1 LIVALRGLVHRA
13 GASLSIVLVATVAVA
28 AVAIG
33 PTYYLAAQSSILQD
47 GVRQADTL
55 GRGFEVTSSGQ
66 VRGTIGETT
75 QLVRTLLAHY
85 IGGPAQERRLFT
97 APVEA
102 IETTVVTGNETVPL
116 VWRTAFCAHLKL
128 SAGRCPGG
136 LRQIVV
142 SSSLAAING
151 WHVGQRVTV
160 AGWPPFMI
168 TGVYTITVPETAA
181 PYWFNAGTQYFPAEA
196 EPKAPPYDAM
206 FTSQATINS
215 GPVAAQGNDVVDM
228 SLTAGHLS
236 AADVP
241 RISAA
246 MTGMTLNQQLTQF
259 NATFETDIPDTL
271 AFVRDSWRTVAV
283 PVFLIT
289 AQLLLL
295 AWLLLFLVVT
305 DAAEA
310 RGPEIALAKVRGRG
324 RWRTLTF
331 GLSEP
336 VILLV
341 IALPAG
347 LLAGWG
353 ITAALARVLLRP
365 GTPVGLPSL
374 AWAGAA
380 AATAGGLVAVMIAA
394 RRTLS
399 RTVLDQWQRASRGA
413 AERGWVVDAILLTAT
428 VAGLIELRV
437 SGQIGS
443 AHQGALGLLVPG
455 LLGLAV
461 AVVASRLLVTACR
474 AGFGVTRRRA
484 RIGLFLALRHV
495 ARRPGGMRTTIVLAT
510 AFALAG
516 FAVGTWSV
524 TVQNIRRVADAR
536 VGAAAVLTVTPP
548 PGGNLARIVDR
559 IDPRGR
565 EAMAVDE
572 YTSVSGGTAGQVLLG
587 VDPQR
592 FARIAAWQP
601 GWARQPLT
609 SIAAALAPPA
619 PPPVV
624 LNGDAVRIRFSGLDV
639 QPAGSTLVLDV
650 YEEGAAETG
659 QTPLYFGAVTGSQ
672 SSVQPLTGCPCVVA
686 NLTVSGPAQVSG
698 AAQPVTGMVTVSG
711 IDVRSGGRWTPVN
724 AGLSTHGR
732 WQESGPGTPVASQ
745 LSFAASGLTWQFH
758 SQPGTNPTI
767 LSVNR
772 PYPLPAIVAQPL
784 AGGSAS
790 GGSASGGSGDNAS
803 GDSGG
808 LYQATGLDG
817 SPLNVRA
824 VALAGAVPGA
834 PANGI
839 VVDRT
844 YAERAA
850 GIAPGSVSDQ
860 VWLAP
865 GALASVRPRL
875 IAAGVRISAT
885 ETSAAQ
891 QSLLIRRGP
900 ALATVLFL
908 ADAAAAALLAAGAAI
923 LGLYL
928 SGRRRRYEYAA
939 LAASRVSP
947 STLRRALL
955 IEQAIVL
962 GFGAVVGL
970 ASGFVATLLAI
981 RSIPEFIAPPSSPP
995 LSYTPVA
1002 GEFAAL
1008 VGLALVLLI
1017 VAAVAASTAL
1027 VRSVRP
1033 DLLREAQP

>member
-13 GASLSIVLVATVAVA
+13 GASLSIAVVATVAVA

-55 GRGFEVTSSGQ
+55 GRGFEVTSAGQ
-66 VRGTIGETT
+66 VRGTIGGTT
-75 QLVRTLLAHY
+75 RLVRSLLASY

-97 APVEA
+97 APVA
-102 IETTVVTGNETVPL
+102 AAETTVVTGNETVPL
-116 VWRTAFCAHLKL
+116 VWRTAFCAHLKVA
-128 SAGRCPGG
+128 AGRCPGG
-136 LRQIVV
+136 LRQIMV
-142 SSSLAAING
+142 SSSLAAINR
-151 WHVGQRVTV
+151 WHVGQQVTV

-168 TGVYTITVPETAA
+168 TGVYSITLPETAA
-181 PYWFNAGTQYFPAEA
+181 PYWFNAGTRYFPAEA
-196 EPKAPPYDAM
+196 ELKAPPYDAM

-215 GPVAAQGNDVVDM
+215 GPPGAQGNDVVDM
-228 SLTAGHLS
+228 SLIPGALS

-241 RISAA
+241 RLSAA
-246 MTGMTLNQQLTQF
+246 MTGMTLNQQLTTQF

-271 AFVRDSWRTVAV
+271 AFVRGSWRTVAV

-374 AWAGAA
+374 AWAAAA
-380 AATAGGLVAVMIAA
+380 AATVGGLVAVMIAA

-428 VAGLIELRV
+428 VAGLIELRA

-455 LLGLAV
+455 LLGVAV

-495 ARRPGGMRTTIVLAT
+495 ARRPGGMRTTIVLGT

-516 FAVGTWSV
+516 FAVAMWSV
-524 TVQNIRRVADAR
+524 TLQNIQRVTDAR

-559 IDPRGR
+559 IDPGGR
-565 EAMAVDE
+565 AAMAVDQ

-619 PPPVV
+619 PPPVI
-624 LNGDAVRIRFSGLDV
+624 LNGDAVRIRFGGHDV

-650 YEEGAAETG
+650 YEEGAAATG
-659 QTPLYFGAVTGSQ
+659 QTPLYFGALTGSR

-686 NLTVSGPAQVSG
+686 NLTISGPAQVSG
-698 AAQPVTGMVTVSG
+698 AAQPVTGTVTVSG
-711 IDVRSGGRWTPVN
+711 IDVQSGGRWTPVN

-732 WQESGPGTPVASQ
+732 WLEGGPGTPLASR

-767 LSVNR
+767 ASVNR
-772 PYPLPAIVAQPL
+772 PYPLPAIVARPL
-784 AGGSAS
+784 AGGGAGSSAS
-790 GGSASGGSGDNAS
+790 AS

-817 SPLNVRA
+817 TAMNVRA
-824 VALAGAVPGA
+824 VALADAIPGA
-834 PANGI
+834 PGNGI

-850 GIAPGSVSDQ
+850 GISPGSVSDQ

-865 GALASVRPRL
+865 GALARVRPRL
-875 IAAGVRISAT
+875 IAAGVRISGT
-885 ETSAAQ
+885 ETSAGQ

-939 LAASRVSP
+939 LAASRVSRG
-947 STLRRALL
+947 TLRRALL
-955 IEQAIVL
+955 IEQAVVL

-1008 VGLALVLLI
+1008 VGVALALLI
-1017 VAAVAASTAL
+1017 IAAVAASIAL

>member
-13 GASLSIVLVATVAVA
+13 GASFSIVLVATVAVA

-66 VRGTIGETT
+66 VTGTIGGTT
-75 QLVRTLLAHY
+75 QLVRKLLAGY
-85 IGGPAQERRLFT
+85 LGGPAQEGRLFT
-97 APVEA
+97 APIEA
-102 IETTVVTGNETVPL
+102 VETTVVTGNETVPL
-116 VWRTAFCAHLKL
+116 VWRSAVCAHLKL
-128 SAGRCPGG
+128 AAGRCPAG
-136 LRQIVV
+136 LRQVMV
-142 SSSLAAING
+142 SSSLAAINR
-151 WHVGQRVTV
+151 WHVGQQVTV
-160 AGWPPFMI
+160 AAWRPFVI
-168 TGVYTITVPETAA
+168 SGVYTITVPESAA
-181 PYWFNAGTQYFPAEA
+181 PYWFNAGTRYFPAEA
-196 EPKAPPYDAM
+196 ELKAPPYDAM
-206 FTSQATINS
+206 FTSQATVNS
-215 GPVAAQGNDVVDM
+215 GPPGAQGNDVIDM
-228 SLTAGHLS
+228 SLIPGSLD

-241 RISAA
+241 RLSAA
-246 MTGMTLNQQLTQF
+246 MTGMTLNRQLTEG

-295 AWLLLFLVVT
+295 AWLLLFLVVS

-336 VILLV
+336 VILLL

-353 ITAALARVLLRP
+353 ITAALARILLRP

-380 AATAGGLVAVMIAA
+380 AATAGGLVAVMAAA

-399 RTVLDQWQRASRGA
+399 RAVLDQWQRASRSA

-428 VAGLIELRV
+428 VAGLIELRA

-474 AGFGVTRRRA
+474 AGFGVTRRRG

-524 TVQNIRRVADAR
+524 TVHNIKAVADAR

-559 IDPRGR
+559 IDPAGR
-565 EAMAVDE
+565 RAMAVDE
-572 YTSVSGGTAGQVLLG
+572 YTSVSGGTAGEVLIG

-609 SIAAALAPPA
+609 SIAAALSPPA

-624 LNGDAVRIRFSGLDV
+624 LNGDAVRIRFSGLGV

-650 YEEGAAETG
+650 YEEGAGETG
-659 QTPLYFGAVTGSQ
+659 QTPLYFGPVTGSQ
-672 SSVQPLTGCPCVVA
+672 ASVQPLTGCPCVVA

-698 AAQPVTGMVTVSG
+698 NAQPVTGMVTVSG
-711 IDVRSGGRWTPVN
+711 IDVQSGGRWTPVN
-724 AGLSTHGR
+724 AGLSTRGR
-732 WQESGPGTPVASQ
+732 WQEGGPGTPIASS

-758 SQPGTNPTI
+758 SQPDTNPTI

-784 AGGSAS
+784 S
-790 GGSASGGSGDNAS
+790 GGGAS

-808 LYQATGLDG
+808 LYQAVGLDG

-875 IAAGVRISAT
+875 IAAGVRISST
-885 ETSAAQ
+885 ETAAAQ

-923 LGLYL
+923 LSLYL

-939 LAASRVSP
+939 LAASRVSRG
-947 STLRRALL
+947 TLRRAVL
-955 IEQAIVL
+955 IEQAVVL

-970 ASGFVATLLAI
+970 ASGFAATLLAI

-1008 VGLALVLLI
+1008 IGVALVLLI
-1017 VAAVAASTAL
+1017 IAAVAASTAL

>member
-1 LIVALRGLVHRA
+1 MNGVIVALRGLVHRA

-28 AVAIG
+28 AVVIG

-75 QLVRTLLAHY
+75 QLVRKLLAGY

-102 IETTVVTGNETVPL
+102 AETTVVTGNETVPL
-116 VWRTAFCAHLKL
+116 VWRTAVCAHLKL
-128 SAGRCPGG
+128 TAGRCPGG

-142 SSSLAAING
+142 SSSLAAINR
-151 WHVGQRVTV
+151 WHVGQQVTV

-168 TGVYTITVPETAA
+168 SGVYTITVPETAA
-181 PYWFNAGTQYFPAEA
+181 PYWFNAGTRYFPAEA
-196 EPKAPPYDAM
+196 ELKAPPYDAM

-215 GPVAAQGNDVVDM
+215 GPAAAQGNDVIDM
-228 SLTAGHLS
+228 SLTAGPLR

-241 RISAA
+241 RLSAA
-246 MTGMTLNQQLTQF
+246 MTGMSLNEQLTRF

-295 AWLLLFLVVT
+295 AWLLLFLVVS

-365 GTPVGLPSL
+365 GTPVGLPPL

-399 RTVLDQWQRASRGA
+399 RAVLDQWQRASRSA

-428 VAGLIELRV
+428 VAGLIELRA

-474 AGFGVTRRRA
+474 AGFGVTRRGG

-524 TVQNIRRVADAR
+524 TVQNIQRVADAR

-548 PGGNLARIVDR
+548 PEGNLAQIVDR
-559 IDPRGR
+559 IDPAGR
-565 EAMAVDE
+565 KAMAVDE

-609 SIAAALAPPA
+609 SIAAALGPPA

-624 LNGDAVRIRFSGLDV
+624 LNGAAVRIRFSGHDV

-650 YEEGAAETG
+650 YEEGAAATG
-659 QTPLYFGAVTGSQ
+659 QTPLYFGPVTGSR

-686 NLTVSGPAQVSG
+686 NLTVSGPAQVFG
-698 AAQPVTGMVTVSG
+698 AAQPVTGTVTVSG
-711 IDVRSGGRWTPVN
+711 IDVQSGGRWTPVN

-732 WQESGPGTPVASQ
+732 WQAGGPGTPIASS

-784 AGGSAS
+784 AGGGGDSAS
-790 GGSASGGSGDNAS
+790 AGSASGA
-803 GDSGG
+803 SGG

-817 SPLNVRA
+817 SALNVRA

-850 GIAPGSVSDQ
+850 GISPGSVSDQ

-875 IAAGVRISAT
+875 IAAGVRISGT

-908 ADAAAAALLAAGAAI
+908 ADTAAAALLAAGAAI

-939 LAASRVSP
+939 LAASRVSRG
-947 STLRRALL
+947 TLRRALL
-955 IEQAIVL
+955 IEQAVVL

-1008 VGLALVLLI
+1008 IGLALVLLI
-1017 VAAVAASTAL
+1017 IAAVATSIAL
-1027 VRSVRP
+1027 VRAVRP